1 MTRVTCDLSVS
12 LDGFAAGPHQTRERP
27 FGDVIGTGEVLHTWL
42 LEHAEDHPDEVA
54 GILEADAYVMGR
66 GMFCP
71 DPGPWDPDWTGW
83 WGDEPPYHAPVFV
96 LTHHPREPL
105 VMAGG
110 TTFHFVTTGA
120 EDALRRAVEAAGDGD
135 VSIAGGVSTVNTY
148 LAAGAIDELRLH
160 VAPVVL
166 DIPGGT
172 RLFDGVGRLDL
183 DAVSARHAGEVTHLV
198 YRRRAD

>member
-1 MTRVTCDLSVS
+1 MTTVTCDLSVS
-12 LDGFAAGPHQTRERP
+12 LDGFAAGPHPTRERP
-27 FGDVIGTGEVLHTWL
+27 FGDVIGAGEVLHTWL
-42 LEHAEDHPDEVA
+42 LEHAEDHPREVT

-66 GMFCP
+66 GMFSP
-71 DPGPWDPDWTGW
+71 DTGPWDLAWRGW
-83 WGDEPPYHAPVFV
+83 WGDGPPYHAPVFV

-105 VMAGG
+105 EMAGG
-110 TTFHFVTTGA
+110 TTFHFVADGA
-120 EDALRRAVEAAGDGD
+120 DEALRRAVDAAGDGD

-148 LAAGAIDELRLH
+148 LAARAIDELRLH

-166 DIPGGT
+166 DIAGAT